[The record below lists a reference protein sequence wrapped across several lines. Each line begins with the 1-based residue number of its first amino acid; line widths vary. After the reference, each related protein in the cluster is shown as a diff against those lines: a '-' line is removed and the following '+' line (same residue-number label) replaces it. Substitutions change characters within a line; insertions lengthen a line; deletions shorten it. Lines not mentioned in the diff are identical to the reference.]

1 MSSYTT
7 REAVR
12 IALARDLEVQQG
24 TAASTNDDLIDDAII
39 EASNEIDVRLAGR
52 YTVPF
57 AVVPSLIGTI
67 ARDIAAYMSDLTF
80 REVRDYN
87 SELNPVILRW
97 KRATSMLQDLQ
108 EGKITIPGLQDPQ
121 SGSQGEAVVAIQT
134 DRNLRLM
141 TPCDFDLWPRQT
153 WWP

>member
-12 IALARDLEVQQG
+12 IALARDLEVPQG
-24 TAASTNDDLIDDAII
+24 TAASTSNDLVDDAIV

-57 AVVPSLIGTI
+57 DPVPAMISTI

-97 KRATSMLQDLQ
+97 KRATSMLKDLQ
-108 EGKITIPGLQDPQ
+108 GGNITLPGLLDPV
-121 SGSQGEAVVAIQT
+121 SGSSGEAVTAINT
-134 DRNLRLM
+134 DLRVM
-141 TPCDFDLWPRQT
+141 TPCDFDLWPRT
-153 WWP
+153 TLWP